1 MPSRLLP
8 RLGPARRRHRP
19 LHTRARTCSLLSSP
33 PDLPLLHLLPPS
45 RRRRV
50 FFPSL
55 LCRVGESMSVSAS
68 SAVKLNPKSFHTRAF
83 LPLLANDSWAGHT
96 RAPCWLRRC

>member
-1 MPSRLLP
+1 MPPRLLP

-33 PDLPLLHLLPPS
+33 PDLPLLHLLLPS
-45 RRRRV
+45 RRHRV

-55 LCRVGESMSVSAS
+55 LCRGGESMGWSHQSSSLAS
-68 SAVKLNPKSFHTRAF
+68 S
-83 LPLLANDSWAGHT
+83 LLRND
-96 RAPCWLRRC
+96 